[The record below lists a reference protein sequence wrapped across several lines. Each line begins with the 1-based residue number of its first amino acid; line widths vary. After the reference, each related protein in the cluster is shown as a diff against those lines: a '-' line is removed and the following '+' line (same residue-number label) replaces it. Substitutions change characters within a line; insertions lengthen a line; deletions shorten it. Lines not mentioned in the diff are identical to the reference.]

1 VPTALIVKDSPPVQ
15 SNSSAPPIPTTPEW
29 MSSVPAVEPHVR
41 LVQHTERPD
50 EVIASAARL
59 CYADSTEGLLEASP
73 GEAAALVRRLNAMG
87 HHSPLEHASFTFYL
101 EGVSRVLTH
110 QLVRHRIASYSQ
122 RSQRYVAH
130 DQFDYI
136 IPPQLEGHTVT
147 ADGREVDAVDYFAE
161 TMGIIGE
168 RYAALNDALGRTGER
183 SNEDAR
189 YVLPNACE
197 TKIFVTMNARELL
210 HFFAERLCQRA
221 QWEIRRVAE
230 MMLEQAQPVAPAA
243 LQGAG
248 PKCIRLGH
256 CPEGKMTCGRYTE
269 MKQRYDEQG

>member
-1 VPTALIVKDSPPVQ
+1 
-15 SNSSAPPIPTTPEW
+15 
-29 MSSVPAVEPHVR
+29 MSTLAAAEPQVR

-59 CYADSTEGLLEASP
+59 CYADSTEGLLEAQSA
-73 GEAAALVRRLNAMG
+73 EDAAALVRRLNAMG

-130 DQFDYI
+130 DRFDYV
-136 IPPQLEGHTVT
+136 IPPQLEGRTVEV
-147 ADGREVDAVDYFAE
+147 DGSEVDAVDYFRE
-161 TMGIIGE
+161 TMGMIAE
-168 RYAALNDALGRTGER
+168 RYAALNDALGRTGES

-210 HFFAERLCQRA
+210 HFFGERLCRRA
-221 QWEIRRVAE
+221 QWEIRHVAD
-230 MMLEQAQPVAPAA
+230 MMLDEARPVAPAA

-248 PKCIRLGH
+248 PKCVRLGG
-256 CPEGKMTCGRYTE
+256 CPEGKMTCGRYAE
-269 MKQRYDEQG
+269 MVQIYAAAD

>member
-1 VPTALIVKDSPPVQ
+1 
-15 SNSSAPPIPTTPEW
+15 
-29 MSSVPAVEPHVR
+29 MPAVIPRVT

-50 EVIASAARL
+50 EVIAAAARL
-59 CYADSTEGLLEASP
+59 CYAANTEGIFER
-73 GEAAALVRRLNAMG
+73 AAEDAHDLVARLTRMG

-101 EGVSRVLTH
+101 EGVSRALTH

-130 DQFDYI
+130 DSFDYVV
-136 IPPQLEGHTVT
+136 PPQLEGCTV
-147 ADGREVDAVDYFAE
+147 EVDGHTMDATAYFEE
-161 TMGIIGE
+161 TMRLIAQ
-168 RYAALNDALGRTGER
+168 RYRVLNDALGRTGER

-197 TKIFVTMNARELL
+197 TKILVTMNARELR

-230 MMLEQAQPVAPAA
+230 MMLEAVRPVAPAA
-243 LQGAG
+243 FQGAG
-248 PKCIRLGH
+248 PKCIPLGK
-256 CPEGKMTCGRYTE
+256 CPEGRLGCGRYAE
-269 MKQRYDEQG
+269 IRARYCVREEGS